1 MHLLEIFNRKH
12 LIVIFS
18 FGTFIFLLANIRFA
32 CQTHLSYNLLRACV
46 KHLEASN
53 ISWWNISLEKAM
65 KL

>member
-53 ISWWNISLEKAM
+53 ISW
-65 KL
+65 